1 MHIII
6 LGVTK
11 YIIQDIIPRKNEGK
25 TTYHSRRIF
34 IECIPKLQNTGKINQ
49 IIKVLIQNSITTFNL
64 GTGSGNHPQV
74 RIKSLKTQTYNLTND
89 ILFSY
94 THPTP

>member
-49 IIKVLIQNSITTFNL
+49 IIKVLHQHLKITNKVPKNL
-64 GTGSGNHPQV
+64 
-74 RIKSLKTQTYNLTND
+74 NLQLNM
-89 ILFSY
+89 
-94 THPTP
+94 